1 MKKIRIFLGILLGVL
16 LIGGLAPVSQAGG
29 ERELRLFYLTDLEG
43 RVREDEDQSIIGLA
57 KLKTKLEELKKED
70 DNFLLLATGRSLASQ
85 DPRKGRDLAP
95 LLDDLGLDVLAPGY
109 GDLEYGYDNLLDF
122 NRLGDFESISS
133 NLSLEGGPGLAAYT
147 IREVDGVRLGI
158 FALMDRGPGAGREE
172 AWDLEILD
180 PIETGIKTVRDMKRE
195 GADLIICLGD
205 LGSSQDKFFNS
216 QRLMERV
223 DGIDI
228 MIDARGQKALTRQE
242 GSRILVQEAGGLRG
256 LGELKI
262 SMDSRAIRK
271 LEAKSYGYDQMKRL
285 KEDRRS
291 LDLLEELDQA
301 RKVFLSEELGQ
312 LKVRLEAEDVRRRET
327 AYGGYLADL
336 ALKYTSGDLALL
348 AAGDIYGS
356 LEAGPINRQG
366 LYQTLTSKNRLRT
379 VEIQAGDLKA
389 VLEEALDSYP
399 LESDFFPQLA
409 GMELDFRP
417 GGGSLDR
424 IGAIRIE
431 GRPLNMARSYKL
443 TVSDSFLRDGRMAE
457 ILARTKPIA
466 RLDASLYDLV
476 QEELKRQTVLDYKP
490 GTRINF
496 IGGQA
501 ENLDPTRLDLAL
513 NGRKIRG
520 EAGLGRPFIDEGRTM
535 IPLRLLAEA
544 LDQELDWDGT
554 KKRIRLG
561 DDIGLELGSKIVYK
575 GSRRL
580 EMDRAPFIK
589 SSRTY
594 VPLRFLSEVL
604 GYKVFWDPAART
616 VNIMDQ
622 ANY

>member
-43 RVREDEDQSIIGLA
+43 RVREDEDQAIIGLA

-95 LLDDLGLDVLAPGY
+95 L
-109 GDLEYGYDNLLDF
+109 
-122 NRLGDFESISS
+122 
-133 NLSLEGGPGLAAYT
+133 
-147 IREVDGVRLGI
+147 
-158 FALMDRGPGAGREE
+158 
-172 AWDLEILD
+172 
-180 PIETGIKTVRDMKRE
+180 
-195 GADLIICLGD
+195 
-205 LGSSQDKFFNS
+205 
-216 QRLMERV
+216 
-223 DGIDI
+223 
-228 MIDARGQKALTRQE
+228 
-242 GSRILVQEAGGLRG
+242 
-256 LGELKI
+256 
-262 SMDSRAIRK
+262 
-271 LEAKSYGYDQMKRL
+271 
-285 KEDRRS
+285 
-291 LDLLEELDQA
+291 
-301 RKVFLSEELGQ
+301 
-312 LKVRLEAEDVRRRET
+312 
-327 AYGGYLADL
+327 LADL

-443 TVSDSFLRDGRMAE
+443 TISDSFLRDGRMAE

-520 EAGLGRPFIDEGRTM
+520 DAGLGRPFIDEGRTM